1 MKLDGDSGTIEAG
14 KRADM
19 ILVNGNPVENIRD
32 IRKVAKVVTNGWMYD
47 SGKLWESVG
56 FKP

>member
-1 MKLDGDSGTIEAG
+1 
-14 KRADM
+14 M
-19 ILVNGNPVENIRD
+19 ILVNGNPVDKIKD
-32 IRKVAKVVTNGWMYD
+32 IRKVAKVVTNGRMYD